1 MEDGRLCISAEA
13 PARILGTD
21 GSAHSAQG
29 RPVHS
34 PDVAD
39 RPRCRE
45 NVTIRPS
52 EATLNDFNRRHR
64 ASPLIAVLAL
74 LAALVLAATATA
86 ATNPKATG
94 SVIGGHN
101 ATIAQY
107 PSLAYIEGVQAT
119 AGYAC
124 TGTVVAP
131 RVILTAGHCVEDIE
145 SGSIV
150 EPGRIAVATGIS
162 NLTKIPDANISQV
175 VQVLAY
181 PNFDPTKL
189 QGDAG
194 LLILAAPVAAPPIAL
209 ANPADAALYGAG
221 DELTI
226 AGWGIDD
233 RNTGHAPNQLQAGEV
248 PVEDAA
254 RCKRGTRRFY
264 PFFDPTRQVCALDI
278 PGFKITSCH
287 GDSGGPAIALRPD
300 GTPVEIGVTSLG
312 DGTCNPSSPAVFTR
326 VDQIDTWV
334 QSWIAAVE
342 LGAPAPKVV
351 IPKSHLPTLTR
362 ERAEE
367 LSAYGLE
374 EAFGPKFA
382 HGHEPRILCNRKSKA
397 RLKCGVTW
405 YQGANDYFGSTTV
418 FYAIKHNVV
427 LAGFHFTVHWVND
440 RCYFHSGHRAACKV
454 QTKRG

>member
-1 MEDGRLCISAEA
+1 
-13 PARILGTD
+13 
-21 GSAHSAQG
+21 
-29 RPVHS
+29 VV
-34 PDVAD
+34 VA
-39 RPRCRE
+39 
-45 NVTIRPS
+45 
-52 EATLNDFNRRHR
+52 
-64 ASPLIAVLAL
+64 
-74 LAALVLAATATA
+74 AATAAPSARGTGAYQA
-86 ATNPKATG
+86 ANPKATA

-101 ATIAQY
+101 ASIAEY
-107 PSLAYIEGVQAT
+107 PALAYIEGVQAT

-145 SGSIV
+145 SSSIV
-150 EPGRIAVATGIS
+150 EPTEIAVATGVS
-162 NLTKIPDANISQV
+162 NLTKIPRANISEV

-194 LLILAAPVAAPPIAL
+194 LLILAAPVAAPPIAM
-209 ANPADAALYGAG
+209 ATTADSALYEAG

-233 RNTGHAPNQLQAGEV
+233 RHTGHAPNQLQAATV
-248 PVEDAA
+248 PVEDAG

-264 PFFDPTRQVCALDI
+264 PFFDPTRQVCALDT
-278 PGFKITSCH
+278 PGFKITACH
-287 GDSGGPAIALRPD
+287 GDSGGPAIATRAD

-312 DGTCNPSSPAVFTR
+312 DGSCNPSSPGVFTR
-326 VDQIDTWV
+326 VDQISPWV
-334 QSWIAAVE
+334 QSWINAVE

-367 LSAYGLE
+367 ISALGLE
-374 EAFGPKFA
+374 EAFGSTFIHA
-382 HGHEPRILCNRKSKA
+382 QEPRIHCNRKSKA
-397 RLKCGVTW
+397 RLQCGVSW
-405 YQGANDYFGSTTV
+405 FQGADDYFGTTNV
-418 FYAIKHNVV
+418 SYAIRKNVV
-427 LAGFHFTVHWVND
+427 LAVFHYKVQWVD
-440 RCYFHSGHRAACKV
+440 DQCYFHSGHRASCKI

>member
-1 MEDGRLCISAEA
+1 M
-13 PARILGTD
+13 
-21 GSAHSAQG
+21 
-29 RPVHS
+29 
-34 PDVAD
+34 VA
-39 RPRCRE
+39 
-45 NVTIRPS
+45 
-52 EATLNDFNRRHR
+52 
-64 ASPLIAVLAL
+64 AS
-74 LAALVLAATATA
+74 ATATS
-86 ATNPKATG
+86 NPKATG

-145 SGSIV
+145 SSSIV
-150 EPGRIAVATGIS
+150 EPTEIAVATGVA
-162 NLTKIPDANISQV
+162 NLTKIPQANISAV

-194 LLILAAPVAAPPIAL
+194 LLILAAPVVAPPIAM
-209 ANPADAALYGAG
+209 ATTADTALYEAG

-233 RNTGHAPNQLQAGEV
+233 RNTGHAPNQLQAATV
-248 PVEDAA
+248 PVEEAG

-278 PGFKITSCH
+278 PGFKITTCH
-287 GDSGGPAIALRPD
+287 GDSGGPAIATRTD
-300 GTPVEIGVTSLG
+300 GTQVEIGVTSLG
-312 DGTCNPSSPAVFTR
+312 DGSCNPSSPGVFTR
-326 VDQIDTWV
+326 VDQISTWV
-334 QSWIAAVE
+334 QSWIEAVE

-351 IPKSHLPTLTR
+351 VPKSHLPTLTR

-367 LSAYGLE
+367 ISALGLE
-374 EAFGPKFA
+374 EAFGPKFVHA
-382 HGHEPRILCNRKSKA
+382 QEPRIHCDRKSKA

-405 YQGANDYFGSTTV
+405 FQGADDYFGTTTV
-418 FYAIKHNVV
+418 AYAIRKNVV
-427 LAGFHFTVHWVND
+427 LAVFHFNVQWVND
-440 RCYFHSGHRAACKV
+440 QCYFQSGHRASCKV
-454 QTKRG
+454 QTKSD

>member
-1 MEDGRLCISAEA
+1 MNA
-13 PARILGTD
+13 ARHGARST
-21 GSAHSAQG
+21 
-29 RPVHS
+29 
-34 PDVAD
+34 
-39 RPRCRE
+39 
-45 NVTIRPS
+45 
-52 EATLNDFNRRHR
+52 ATL
-64 ASPLIAVLAL
+64 LIALTL
-74 LAALVLAATATA
+74 LASLVVAATATA
-86 ATNPKATG
+86 ASNPKATA

-124 TGTVVAP
+124 TGSVVAP

-145 SGSIV
+145 SSSIV
-150 EPGRIAVATGIS
+150 EPGEIAVATGVS
-162 NLTKIPDANISQV
+162 NLTKIPKANISEV

-209 ANPADAALYGAG
+209 ATSADTALYNPG

-226 AGWGIDD
+226 AGWGIDN
-233 RNTGHAPNQLQAGEV
+233 RSTGHAPNQLQAATV
-248 PVEDAA
+248 PVEEAA

-264 PFFDPTRQVCALDI
+264 PFFDPTRQVCTLDI
-278 PGFKITSCH
+278 PGFKVTTCH
-287 GDSGGPAIALRPD
+287 GDSGGPAIATRTD

-312 DGTCNPSSPAVFTR
+312 DGTCNPSSPGVFTR
-326 VDQIDTWV
+326 VDQISTWV
-334 QSWIAAVE
+334 QSWINAVE
-342 LGAPAPKVV
+342 LGAPAPAVV

-374 EAFGPKFA
+374 EAFGPKFIHA
-382 HGHEPRILCNRKSKA
+382 QEPRINCNRQSKS
-397 RLKCGVTW
+397 RLKCGVSW
-405 YQGANDYFGSTTV
+405 FQGANDYFGSTTV
-418 FYAIKHNVV
+418 FYAIRHNVV
-427 LAGFHFTVHWVND
+427 LAAFHFNVHWVND
-440 RCYFHSGHRAACKV
+440 QCYFHSGHRDTCPV
-454 QTKRG
+454 QTKNG